1 MTSWEADDEFEA
13 TQCSRFGFQGRVAS
27 PEITQL
33 YIGKKIPDDLRKK
46 GAMSPVRYS
55 PFLISEWNWISY
67 CGQFSHMMRESPR

>member
-1 MTSWEADDEFEA
+1 MSLKRLNVPALV
-13 TQCSRFGFQGRVAS
+13 SGVGVAS

-55 PFLISEWNWISY
+55 PGF
-67 CGQFSHMMRESPR
+67 

>member
-1 MTSWEADDEFEA
+1 MSLKRLNVPALVW
-13 TQCSRFGFQGRVAS
+13 GRVAS

-55 PFLISEWNWISY
+55 PGF
-67 CGQFSHMMRESPR
+67 